1 MIQVAMTGVPL
12 WGLVLA
18 IFVAFIFGAMV
29 TNLANFYNSEVAII
43 KQTVATKSKEE
54 GEKESIGELRMVKK
68 VLGNYYMSDLS
79 SRDHWVREG
88 HMVEKH
94 KREVDKIVR
103 GNVSLQSKHRQEVA
117 RLISKNNRL
126 VKKNKQLRAML
137 DFDADAVEYI
147 VLKGEKLGFGEK

>member
-18 IFVAFIFGAMV
+18 IFVAFIFGA
-29 TNLANFYNSEVAII
+29 
-43 KQTVATKSKEE
+43 TVAT
-54 GEKESIGELRMVKK
+54 
-68 VLGNYYMSDLS
+68 GNYYMSDLS